1 LAAVRAEAAAFVDR
15 SVSGRRW
22 RLRPVDQ
29 AVALTISQRLDLPEV
44 VGRVLAARG
53 VGVDEAPTFL
63 RPRIRDS
70 LPDPSHLLDLDVAV
84 ERLAGAIAG
93 GERIGILADY
103 DVDGATSAALL
114 SRYLAAIGATSTI
127 EVPDRL
133 REGYG
138 PNPAALERL
147 AKLGCSLVVTLDA
160 GTTAFEALA
169 IAAERGQEVIVVDH
183 HVAERRLPSALAVVN
198 PNRCDQDSALGHLAA
213 VGVTFLLIVALNR
226 ALRARGHFAA
236 APEPDLR
243 RWLDLVAL
251 GTVCDVVP
259 LTGLNRAFVA
269 QGLRVA
275 ARGGN
280 PGLARLAAVA
290 RVAALET
297 CDDLGFALG
306 PRVNAGGRVGH
317 SALGAQ
323 LLASENPDEVAE
335 IAARLDLLNQ
345 ERRATERTVLAAAEA
360 ALATALQ
367 GHAPLLLAAGEGWSP
382 GVAGLAAARLVERYH
397 RPAVV
402 IGLADGIGKGSG
414 RSVAGFDLGAAVIA
428 ARHAG
433 ILSQGGG
440 HPMAAGLTVAT
451 ERVAALTA
459 FLTERVGRQLGAGP
473 PAPPDLTLD
482 GALQVGGCSVGLAR
496 LLAMLAPYGRGNP
509 EPRFAIADARL
520 WRVRRI
526 GDNHLDC
533 WLQDAAGSRVRAVA
547 FRAQDQPLGQAL
559 LAASGAPMHFAGRI
573 KLDRWNG
580 EVRVSFQIEDAAAA

>member
-1 LAAVRAEAAAFVDR
+1 MSALPAAAAFVER

-22 RLRPVDQ
+22 RLRPVDEA
-29 AVALTISQRLDLPEV
+29 AVLSMSQRLDLPEI

-53 VGVDEAPTFL
+53 VGIDAAATFL

-84 ERLAGAIAG
+84 ERLADAVAA

-114 SRYLAAIGATSTI
+114 SRYLGAIGAASAVD
-127 EVPDRL
+127 VPDRL

-147 AKLGCSLVVTLDA
+147 AKAGCRLVVALDC
-160 GTTAFEALA
+160 GTTAFEALGV
-169 IAAERGQEVIVVDH
+169 AAERGQEVIVVDH
-183 HVAERRLPSALAVVN
+183 HAAEPRLPSAVAVIN

-213 VGVTFLLIVALNR
+213 VGVTFLLVVALNR
-226 ALRARGHFAA
+226 VLRARGHFAR

-280 PGLARLAAVA
+280 LGIARLASIA
-290 RVAALET
+290 RIAALDN

-306 PRVNAGGRVGH
+306 PRLNAGGRVGH
-317 SALGAQ
+317 SGLGAL
-323 LLASENPDEVAE
+323 LLASDDADEVAE

-345 ERRATERTVLAAAEA
+345 ERRTLERTVLAAAEA

-367 GHAPLLLAAGEGWSP
+367 GDAPLLLAAGEGWSP

-402 IGLADGIGKGSG
+402 IGLADGTGKGSG

-428 ARHAG
+428 ARQAG

-440 HPMAAGLTVAT
+440 HPMAAGLTVAA
-451 ERVAALTA
+451 ERVEALAA

-473 PAPPDLTLD
+473 PASPDLTLD
-482 GALQVGGCSVGLAR
+482 GALQVGGCSIGLAR
-496 LLAMLAPYGRGNP
+496 RLAMLAPYGRGNP
-509 EPRFAIADARL
+509 EPRFAIADARP
-520 WRVRRI
+520 WRVRQI

-533 WLQDAAGSRVRAVA
+533 WLQDAAGGRVRAVA
-547 FRAQDQPLGQAL
+547 FRALDRPLGQAL
-559 LAASGAPMHFAGRI
+559 LAASGRPMHLAGRI
-573 KLDRWNG
+573 KLDQWNG
-580 EVRVSFQIEDAAAA
+580 EQRVTFQIEDAAA